1 MRALK
6 IFLNILV
13 ILVLAW
19 LLIAVF
25 LPSRVVLRSEVWIKA
40 PGATLFTQVNN
51 LQNWRHWSPF
61 ERFDSTLHI
70 RYEGP
75 EAGMGAVMHWINSR
89 SDSGMQVITQSVPF
103 SFIQFKLDF
112 FRKTSVIET
121 FSFNQEG
128 DSTLVSW
135 KIIMDS
141 LAYPVGRWMGLF
153 MPALMS
159 KMMNQGLMNLK
170 TLAEAN
176 PAGVTLVDLPAR
188 HFLII
193 KDSAT
198 TPDIAACIGKA
209 FSELEK
215 VTHQQGLQILEAP
228 FVIYHFTTENRPMVM
243 EMGLTVNKP
252 LSSVKGTGR
261 VKYRLEPSGRY
272 AMAVHYGA
280 YEKSKATH
288 EFIQKYLHE
297 NHIDFIPQPV
307 EKYITDPTMEP
318 DTSRWATEIYYRL
331 R

>member
-6 IFLNILV
+6 IFLTILV
-13 ILVLAW
+13 FLALAW

-25 LPSRVVLRSEVWIKA
+25 LPSRVVLRSELWIKA
-40 PGATLFTQVNN
+40 PAATLFTQVNN
-51 LQNWRHWSPF
+51 LQNWRQWSPF
-61 ERFDSTLHI
+61 ERSDTTLRI

-75 EAGMGAVMHWINSR
+75 EAGKGAAMHWVNSR
-89 SDSGMQVITQSVPF
+89 GDSGMQVITQSVPF

-112 FRKTSVIET
+112 YRKTSVIET

-153 MPALMS
+153 MPAMMN
-159 KMMNQGLMNLK
+159 KMMSQGLMNLK
-170 TLAEAN
+170 TLSEAN

-198 TPDIAACIGKA
+198 MPGIAASIGKA

-215 VTHQQGLQILEAP
+215 VTQQQDLQILEAP
-228 FVIYHFTTENRPMVM
+228 FVIYHSTAENRPMVM
-243 EMGLTVNKP
+243 EMGFTVDKP

-272 AMAVHYGA
+272 AMAVHHGA

-288 EFIQKYLHE
+288 ELIQKYLRE
-297 NHIDFIPQPV
+297 NHIDFIPEPI
-307 EKYITDPTMEP
+307 EKYITDPTTEP